1 MMKKKIYEM
10 IKVTVP
16 FDKVGE
22 FNEYW
27 AREALPIWLRHD
39 VKHIGSFLNFVGEP
53 TNEIIRL
60 FEFKSIAHWEEWEE
74 FTAGDSEEAR
84 NLFKGISKY
93 ILTVEKRL
101 LLSAF

>member
-1 MMKKKIYEM
+1 MGKKVYEM

-27 AREALPIWLRHD
+27 TREALPIWLEHG
-39 VKHIGSFLNFVGEP
+39 VKHIGSFLNYVGGP

-60 FEFKSIAHWEEWEE
+60 FEFENISHWEQWEE
-74 FTAGDSEEAR
+74 FTAGGSEEAR
-84 NLFKGISKY
+84 NLFKGISQY
-93 ILTVEKRL
+93 ILSVEKKL

>member
-1 MMKKKIYEM
+1 MVKKVYEI

-27 AREALPIWLRHD
+27 AREALPIWLKHG
-39 VKHIGSFLNFVGEP
+39 VKHIGSFINYVGDP

-60 FEFKSIAHWEEWEE
+60 FEFDSVSHWEEWEE
-74 FTAGDSEEAR
+74 FTASDSEEAP
-84 NLFKGISKY
+84 NLFKGISQY
-93 ILTVEKRL
+93 IISVEKKL